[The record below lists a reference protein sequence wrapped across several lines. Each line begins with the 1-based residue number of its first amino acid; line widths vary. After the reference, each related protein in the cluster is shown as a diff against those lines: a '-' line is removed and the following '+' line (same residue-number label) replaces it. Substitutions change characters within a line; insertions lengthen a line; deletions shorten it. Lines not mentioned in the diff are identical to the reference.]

1 MRLHE
6 SILKQISQVYL
17 LLFYISCKKD
27 AHWRTYVQWVTV
39 IPGLFSFY
47 EVISPEKYS

>member
-1 MRLHE
+1 MPLHE

-17 LLFYISCKKD
+17 LLFYISYKKD
-27 AHWRTYVQWVTV
+27 AHWRTYVQWV
-39 IPGLFSFY
+39 IGLFSFY